1 MATTKIIEKIKFS
14 LFSPEMVRKM
24 SAAKIIVP
32 DTYDDDGYPIDGGL
46 VDTRLGIVD
55 PGLRCKTCGGRV
67 KECPGHFGHIELIRP
82 VVHVEFAKHI
92 LFVLRSTCAKCH
104 KLTAPK
110 TQLQEIAVQV
120 ESETAEAP
128 VVAAKPIP
136 KDAEALSTK
145 DIAKGSV
152 KASAE
157 DLGIPVL
164 SDAPVE
170 QASSVSTP
178 LVEAKPDVT
187 DVKKKSKKDKAARK
201 CPHCD
206 AEFAEVKLLKPYN
219 YTVGKETLLPSDVR
233 EWLGAISDS
242 DLRELGFDPI
252 FARPE
257 WMILTVLPVPPVSV
271 RPSITLETGER
282 SEDDLTHKLVDI
294 IRINQKL
301 EANINAGAP
310 QLIIEDLWEL
320 LQYHVTTYFDN
331 ETANIPPARHRSGRP
346 LKTLAQRLKGK
357 EGRFRYNLSGKRVN
371 FSARTII
378 SPDARLEMDEVGVP
392 QEIAEELSIPLAV
405 TEWNIEECK
414 KFIMSEK
421 YPIATY
427 VFRSDGK
434 RVKVGDAPE
443 MKKQISDDLK
453 VGWIIERQLIDGDI
467 ALFNRQPSLHRISM
481 MAHRVRVLPGK
492 TFRINPVVVAP
503 YNADF
508 DGDEMN
514 LHIMQTQEAQ
524 AEARHLM
531 KVEKQILSPRHGH
544 AIIKPQED
552 HISGFYFLTRDSTE
566 FTKSEAANLLY
577 DVGIHELP
585 EPDKKENYSGK
596 LLFSTLLPKDLN
608 MKLESKMGET
618 VIIKNGKLLKGS
630 IESRAIEGILERIFM
645 IHGAEFTKDFI
656 DKSIRLALEAVSLYG
671 LSVSLKDYS
680 LSKKAQDTLKNTLDK
695 MNREIDNL
703 IMQYK
708 NKTLERSP
716 GLSLKETLEGQI
728 MQVTSKTR
736 EEVGKIVEDDLT
748 KENPSIIMAKI
759 GARGSLLNAIQM
771 SAMVA
776 QQAVRSKRL
785 TRGYRKRT
793 LPYFKPSML
802 TAKEHGFV
810 YASFRKGMTPY
821 EFVHHAMGG
830 REALVNTAIR
840 TARSGYMQRR
850 LINALQDLFVHT
862 DISVRNADLSVIQ
875 FLYGGDGKDPMYA
888 TTAQVADDAKQD
900 DVDTA

>member
-1 MATTKIIEKIKFS
+1 MSTTKVIEKVKFS

-24 SAAKIIVP
+24 SSAKIIVP

-67 KECPGHFGHIELIRP
+67 KECPGHFGHIELVRP
-82 VVHVEFAKHI
+82 IVHVEFAKHI
-92 LFVLRSTCAKCH
+92 LLVLRSTCIKCH

-110 TQLQEIAVQV
+110 TKIKEIISEV
-120 ESETAEAP
+120 ESEVAE
-128 VVAAKPIP
+128 VVQQAGLP
-136 KDAEALSTK
+136 KIIDVISTK
-145 DIAKGSV
+145 DIATGSV

-157 DLGIPVL
+157 ELGIPVL
-164 SDAPVE
+164 SEGQSTLKKEEPVVATLVE
-170 QASSVSTP
+170 QKK
-178 LVEAKPDVT
+178 E
-187 DVKKKSKKDKAARK
+187 KKSKKEKTRN
-201 CPHCD
+201 CPHCN
-206 AEFAEVKLLKPYN
+206 AEFSEIKLLKPYSF
-219 YTVGKETLLPSDVR
+219 TLGKETLLQSDVR
-233 EWLGAISDS
+233 DWLAAISDD
-242 DLRELGFDPI
+242 DLRELHFDPVYS
-252 FARPE
+252 RPE
-257 WMILTVLPVPPVSV
+257 WMVLTVLPVPPVSV

-378 SPDARLEMDEVGVP
+378 SPDPCLSMDEVGVP
-392 QEIAEELSIPLAV
+392 LEIAEELTIPMAV
-405 TEWNIEECK
+405 TEWNIETCK
-414 KFIMSEK
+414 KYITSVN
-421 YPIATY
+421 YPSAIY
-427 VFRSDGK
+427 VLRADGK
-434 RVKVGDAPE
+434 RLKVGDAE
-443 MKKQISDDLK
+443 ELKTQIATDLK
-453 VGWIIERQLIDGDI
+453 VGWIIERQLMDGDL

-492 TFRINPVVVAP
+492 TFRVNPVVVAP

-514 LHIMQTQEAQ
+514 LHVLQTQEAQ
-524 AEARHLM
+524 AEAEYLM

-552 HISGFYFLTRDSTE
+552 HVSGFYFFTRNDAE
-566 FTKSEAANLLY
+566 FTKDEAANMLY
-577 DVGIHELP
+577 LIGITELP
-585 EPDKKENYSGK
+585 EPDKKGNYSGRA
-596 LLFSTLLPKDLN
+596 LFSTILPKDLN
-608 MKLESKMGET
+608 IKLESKMGDE
-618 VIIKNGKLLKGS
+618 VVIKNGQLLKGA
-630 IESRAIEGILERIFM
+630 IETRAIENIIERIFM
-645 IHGAEFTKDFI
+645 THGPDATKQFI
-656 DKSIRLALEAVSLYG
+656 DKATTMALEAISLHG
-671 LSVSLKDYS
+671 LSVSLKDYT
-680 LSKKAQDTLKNTLDK
+680 LSKKAMETLGK
-695 MNREIDNL
+695 MLEKMDREIDNL

-728 MQVTSKTR
+728 MQVTSRTR
-736 EEVGKIVEDDLT
+736 EEVGKLVEEDLT
-748 KENPSIIMAKI
+748 RENPSIIMAKI
-759 GARGSLLNAIQM
+759 GARGSLLNTIQM
-771 SAMVA
+771 SAIVA

-785 TRGYRKRT
+785 ARGYKKRT
-793 LPYFKPSML
+793 LPYFRPSML

-810 YASFRKGMTPY
+810 YNSFRAGMTPY
-821 EFVHHAMGG
+821 EYIHHSMGG

-850 LINALQDLFVHT
+850 LINALQDYVAYSDAT
-862 DISVRNADLSVIQ
+862 VRNADMSIIQ
-875 FLYGGDGKDPMYA
+875 FVYGGDGKDPMFA
-888 TTAQVADDAKQD
+888 TTAEVADQAKQD
-900 DVDTA
+900 DIDTA